1 MSPLI
6 ELLSQNGIEYKLV
19 KHAPV
24 FTVETM
30 MQQPELKDQPGQVV
44 KNLFVKDKKAKELWL
59 ITVRHDLEFKLTSLA
74 KHLKVKDFRMADE
87 QQMIDLLG
95 VERGCATPMAL
106 MNDKDKSVNFIYDA
120 DLQND
125 EVPLVWSHPL
135 VNDHSIGLCPSSFKK
150 FLNSINMPEN
160 KIHIVNF
167 NEIS

>member
-1 MSPLI
+1 MSGEGDELEMRRSIMNPLI
-6 ELLSQNGIEYKLV
+6 DLLSNNGIDYKLV

-30 MQQPELKDQPGQVV
+30 MQQPELKDQPGHVV
-44 KNLFVKDKKAKELWL
+44 KNLFVKDKKAKQLWL

-106 MNDKDKSVNFIYDA
+106 MNDKEKS
-120 DLQND
+120 
-125 EVPLVWSHPL
+125 
-135 VNDHSIGLCPSSFKK
+135 G
-150 FLNSINMPEN
+150 
-160 KIHIVNF
+160 
-167 NEIS
+167 